1 MPRRGDRRRVEHDLG
16 AAMSIVGNCEVR
28 SPRGKQRQHVRDDAA
43 VHRKMMAR
51 LVVGRAGAEVEF
63 EAGQVE
69 GIVLA
74 KKGDRVG
81 EGVARERRIVDRE
94 LCLDSVRLAR
104 RRPERGTMPRCQL
117 SESVHRIEM
126 AHEAS
131 PRRRRRRP
139 AAIRL
144 RLRRG
149 AQVLREWLPKPAQS
163 PCEGFCDPGR
173 KK

>member
-1 MPRRGDRRRVEHDLG
+1 MIKAPRCSHVIWGNGCHGRGDRRRVEHDLG

-28 SPRGKQRQHVRDDAA
+28 SPRGKQRQRVRDDAA

-74 KKGDRVG
+74 KKVDRVG

-131 PRRRRRRP
+131 PAAKKTTPGQAPP
-139 AAIRL
+139 APQAWRAGPS
-144 RLRRG
+144 RM
-149 AQVLREWLPKPAQS
+149 AA
-163 PCEGFCDPGR
+163 
-173 KK
+173 